1 MFHKQEV
8 LPVHICGVSNVMRKY
23 YVMLWK
29 YEVGNLLQLICREFL
44 PWPIF
49 CEFLIFFNCRCVRVV
64 GGLGTV
70 NVGHFSP
77 KNIPDYILV
86 TRARGKRL

>member
-1 MFHKQEV
+1 
-8 LPVHICGVSNVMRKY
+8 
-23 YVMLWK
+23 
-29 YEVGNLLQLICREFL
+29 
-44 PWPIF
+44 
-49 CEFLIFFNCRCVRVV
+49 VRVV

-86 TRARGKRL
+86 TRARGKRLWYLNTLLWW